1 MLAKGPGPC
10 IIQLACSNKTTDSG
24 WPGFPG
30 ATVEIGMAMKWP
42 QQAWLV
48 AGSTSES
55 VKKERPQVTVSLKFF
70 HLSIVSWRSVL
81 FGSEEM

>member
-42 QQAWLV
+42 QQAWLA
-48 AGSTSES
+48 AG
-55 VKKERPQVTVSLKFF
+55 FYF
-70 HLSIVSWRSVL
+70 
-81 FGSEEM
+81 